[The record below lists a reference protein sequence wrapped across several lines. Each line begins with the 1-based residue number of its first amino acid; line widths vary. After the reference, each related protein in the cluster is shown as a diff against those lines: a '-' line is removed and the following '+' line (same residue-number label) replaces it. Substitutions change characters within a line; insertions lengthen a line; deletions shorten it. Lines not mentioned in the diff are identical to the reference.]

1 MIRYL
6 LILFLC
12 PLTFA
17 IAPVQQKVD
26 TLNQLKLLLAQLR
39 EDTVRPDKEAEFEI
53 EIELIAKDSKPAVKQ
68 AEDVIQTPY
77 SMRRQIRQSRWR
89 KLRSE

>member
-6 LILFLC
+6 LFLFLC

-17 IAPVQQKVD
+17 IAPVQQKID

-39 EDTVRPDKEAEFEI
+39 EDTVHPDKEVEFEI
-53 EIELIAKDSKPAVKQ
+53 EAELIAKDPKLVVNPAIDLIK
-68 AEDVIQTPY
+68 TPY
-77 SMRRQIRQSRWR
+77 SKRRQIRQSRWR